1 MDLIASHQQGLM
13 DRLDEEVF
21 ALTGRPQDFGQRAIV
36 LHHLYDHSGGA
47 HGWALLEAR
56 RQLDTDVALVALRKK
71 VGGYWLRRRRRDEAT
86 EALEVLA
93 LALGEA
99 AQLRCRMAYR
109 AYRMTGTSA
118 LEEEASIALPPELAL
133 LLGECHARRRA
144 GMPLSAPT
152 REQLCSLS
160 EDATEDG
167 TLGDAWA
174 VMAATVLGKRAR
186 KQVRDTV
193 TDADFA
199 RAEQRGW
206 AKLEKS
212 VRNDPAL
219 PSAFRINPA
228 QHFYALQNDVVAKRL
243 KGWREAADA
252 EGDTVAVAA
261 PIAA

>member
-1 MDLIASHQQGLM
+1 M
-13 DRLDEEVF
+13 DRLDEEAL
-21 ALTGRPQDFGQRAIV
+21 ALTGRPRDFGQRAIV

-56 RQLDTDVALVALRKK
+56 RQLDTAEALKALRKK
-71 VGGYWLRRRRRDEAT
+71 VGGYWLRRRKRDEAA
-86 EALEVLA
+86 EALEQLA

-99 AQLRCRMAYR
+99 AKARCRMAYR
-109 AYRMTGTSA
+109 AYRMTATSA
-118 LEEEASIALPPELAL
+118 LEEEASVALPPELAL

-152 REQLCSLS
+152 REQLCNES
-160 EDATEDG
+160 EGVFDG
-167 TLGDAWA
+167 SELANAWA
-174 VMAATVLGKRAR
+174 AMAATVLGKRAR
-186 KQVRDTV
+186 KQMQDTV
-193 TDADFA
+193 ADADFA
-199 RAEQRGW
+199 RAEKRGW
-206 AKLEKS
+206 AKLERS

-252 EGDTVAVAA
+252 EGDTVAIAA
-261 PIAA
+261 PMAA